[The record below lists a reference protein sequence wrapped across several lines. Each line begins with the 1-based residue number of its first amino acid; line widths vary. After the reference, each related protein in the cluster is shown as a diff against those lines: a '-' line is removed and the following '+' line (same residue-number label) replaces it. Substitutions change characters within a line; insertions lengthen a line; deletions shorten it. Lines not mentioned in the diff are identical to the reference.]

1 MALNYLGTI
10 YKNWKRHRLL
20 EEKRYIFDNSH
31 QYVLFSGTAFGENGD
46 LRHLNDLYFFLFLL
60 DLHGIDKSRISLI
73 IDTNIVA
80 ELERDNTYQYIVSI
94 IKNKIENIID
104 VIDFEN
110 VFVRKKRTD
119 LIFLASGHGNI
130 NGLYIG
136 KNKSYLTPDYFEDN
150 ATFDSRTI
158 LIMSQC
164 FAGAFHHL
172 DTRKNICVLGA
183 SEYQESLSI
192 PINKMILDHLHS
204 SDLKDFIL
212 NWLAFKPAIPINPFI
227 FAIFTTIMNENNLIT
242 QKKHLI
248 NIYKNSTALTL
259 QYLKNTAHALK
270 IEAVQAPVDP
280 QGKTEIIFDGSN
292 LIQQP
297 YLLNKI
303 IAARFYLK
311 G

>member
-1 MALNYLGTI
+1 MALRYIGKI
-10 YKNWKRHRLL
+10 YKDWKRDRLL
-20 EEKRYIFDNSH
+20 EEKRYLFDNHH
-31 QYVLFSGTAFGENGD
+31 QYVLFSGTALGENGD

-60 DLHGIDKSRISLI
+60 DLHKIDRQSIHLV
-73 IDTNIVA
+73 IDTNIIT
-80 ELERDNTYQYIVSI
+80 ELQRDPQYQYIASI
-94 IKNKIENIID
+94 IENKIGNIID
-104 VIDFEN
+104 VLDFECN
-110 VFVRKKRTD
+110 FKRDKRKD
-119 LIFLASGHGNI
+119 LIFLASGHGDI

-150 ATFDSRTI
+150 ATYDSRTI
-158 LIMSQC
+158 LVMSQC

-192 PINKMILDHLHS
+192 PIHKMILDHLHAEK
-204 SDLKDFIL
+204 LKEFIL
-212 NWLAFKPAIPINPFI
+212 AGLAFKPDIPINPFI
-227 FAIFTTIMNENNLIT
+227 FAIFTTIMNEHNLKT

-259 QYLKNTAHALK
+259 QYLKNTAHGLK
-270 IEAVQAPVDP
+270 IEAIQAPIEPD
-280 QGKTEIIFDGSN
+280 GKTEIIFDGST

-311 G
+311 